1 MAKNSASEQ
10 NVPESSDEAG
20 LTSGKKGPTPRRRD
34 AEAANFRPL
43 VPEDRKEAKRQSRAK
58 MQVEQQKAREGM
70 ARGDDRYLR
79 PNERGPQKRYLR
91 DFIDARITLGEWLLP
106 LMFLVI
112 FATFIPQ
119 TNAAVWA
126 MMFIWIYLALCVAE
140 GLLYGAMIRRKVR
153 EVVGD
158 DKTEKGFLFQAMG
171 RSMQIRM
178 LRMPKPQVKR
188 FDKIEFTGR

>member
-10 NVPESSDEAG
+10 NVPESSDEA
-20 LTSGKKGPTPRRRD
+20 TQAPAKKGPTPRRRD

-126 MMFIWIYLALCVAE
+126 MMFIWVYLALCVAE
-140 GLLYGAMIRRKVR
+140 GLLYGVMIRRKVR

-188 FDKIEFTGR
+188 FDKVEFTGR

>member
-20 LTSGKKGPTPRRRD
+20 QPSGKKGPTPRRRD

>member
-10 NVPESSDEAG
+10 NVPQPSDKA
-20 LTSGKKGPTPRRRD
+20 TTPAGKKGPTPRRRE

-43 VPEDRKEAKRQSRAK
+43 VPEDRKEARRQSQAK
-58 MQVEQQKAREGM
+58 MRVEQQKAREGM

-79 PNERGPQKRYLR
+79 PNERGPQKRFMR

-106 LMFLVI
+106 LMFIVI

-119 TNAAVWA
+119 ANAAVWA
-126 MMFIWIYLALCVAE
+126 MMFIWIYLALSVAE
-140 GLLYGAMIRRKVR
+140 GIIYGVIIRRKVR
-153 EVVGD
+153 DVVGES
-158 DKTEKGFLFQAMG
+158 KTEKGFLFQTMG

-188 FDKIEFTGR
+188 FEKVEFTGR

>member
-10 NVPESSDEAG
+10 NVPEPSDEA
-20 LTSGKKGPTPRRRD
+20 TTPAGKKGPTPRRRE

-43 VPEDRKEAKRQSRAK
+43 VPEDRKEARRQSQAK
-58 MQVEQQKAREGM
+58 MRVEQQKAREGM

-79 PNERGPQKRYLR
+79 PNERGPQKRFMR

-119 TNAAVWA
+119 ANAAVWA
-126 MMFIWIYLALCVAE
+126 MMFIWIYLALSVAE
-140 GLLYGAMIRRKVR
+140 GILYGVIIRRKVR
-153 EVVGD
+153 DVVGEA
-158 DKTEKGFLFQAMG
+158 KTEKGFLFQTMG

-188 FDKIEFTGR
+188 FEKVEFTGR

>member
-1 MAKNSASEQ
+1 MAKKSAGEQ
-10 NVPESSDEAG
+10 NAPEQGDEVRKAE
-20 LTSGKKGPTPRRRD
+20 GKKGPTPRRRE

-43 VPEDRKEAKRQSRAK
+43 VPEDRKEARRQSQAK
-58 MQVEQQKAREGM
+58 MRVEQQKAREGM

-112 FATFIPQ
+112 FATFSPQ
-119 TNAAVWA
+119 INAAVWA
-126 MMFIWIYLALCVAE
+126 MLFIWIYLALCVAE
-140 GLLYGAMIRRKVR
+140 GLLYGWMVRRKVR
-153 EVVGD
+153 EVVGES
-158 DKTEKGFLFQAMG
+158 KTEKGFLFQAMG

-188 FDKIEFTGR
+188 FATVEFTGR

>member
-1 MAKNSASEQ
+1 MAKKSAGEQ
-10 NVPESSDEAG
+10 NAPEQGDEVRKAE
-20 LTSGKKGPTPRRRD
+20 GKKGPTPRRRE

-43 VPEDRKEAKRQSRAK
+43 VPEDRKEARRQSQAK
-58 MQVEQQKAREGM
+58 MRVEQQKAREGM

-119 TNAAVWA
+119 INAAVWA
-126 MMFIWIYLALCVAE
+126 MLFIWIYLALCVAE
-140 GLLYGAMIRRKVR
+140 GLLYGWMVRRKVR
-153 EVVGD
+153 EVVGES
-158 DKTEKGFLFQAMG
+158 KTEKGFLFQAMG

-188 FDKIEFTGR
+188 FATVEFTGR